1 MHDLFFKN
9 EVKDAFKVKDCFD
22 ITQCSYCIH
31 FTVKWLLEMKAYRCH
46 SENGGENWIM
56 QWSSAELIF
65 SSQLFPNFCT
75 CLTKYNHTHS
85 QPWIT
90 QLWMELN
97 APFFCFPPLAW
108 RREHET
114 PQLKTHQKQWPQV
127 CMVHEDIERYRKEA
141 KPVWKNTI
149 SGMLLWISWIWI
161 SSIWSTKW
169 FRCFRFEKH
178 LIEWGKIS
186 HKIKRV
192 WGYTSH
198 SFFSEKMRSLYHYY
212 ILHYYILY
220 NYAIPQHHPK
230 RGGGGEGYPEK

>member
-1 MHDLFFKN
+1 
-9 EVKDAFKVKDCFD
+9 
-22 ITQCSYCIH
+22 
-31 FTVKWLLEMKAYRCH
+31 MKAYRCH

-141 KPVWKNTI
+141 KPVWKKLFLVCCFEFLEFEFLPSEVQ
-149 SGMLLWISWIWI
+149 SGFYASD
-161 SSIWSTKW
+161 SRSIW
-169 FRCFRFEKH
+169 
-178 LIEWGKIS
+178 
-186 HKIKRV
+186 
-192 WGYTSH
+192 
-198 SFFSEKMRSLYHYY
+198 
-212 ILHYYILY
+212 
-220 NYAIPQHHPK
+220 
-230 RGGGGEGYPEK
+230 